1 MIPSGDE
8 ASLAASSVRLPLMQ
22 PRESGDTVS
31 QVSLVHDVITVEH
44 RSSLVAGKLHGHA
57 LRHAGAHQIADRG
70 SAKVVGDSAQYLGSH
85 DLPDAGTITSGRYP
99 IWSYEHMFTYGAPK
113 GQVAAFIEFVRG
125 RTDLV
130 AKNKFIPIA
139 AMHVKET
146 DR

>member
-8 ASLAASSVRLPLMQ
+8 ASLAASSARLPLMQ

-85 DLPDAGTITSGRYP
+85 DLPDAGSLSVGRPVKREVGSPRQTSQQE
-99 IWSYEHMFTYGAPK
+99 SAEH
-113 GQVAAFIEFVRG
+113 
-125 RTDLV
+125 
-130 AKNKFIPIA
+130 
-139 AMHVKET
+139 
-146 DR
+146 